1 MRGGSHL
8 RKIRRNYRR
17 RGPLPLRYVLII
29 TFVAFIFMTY
39 QSLNIINKHIEPSLI
54 KIAETKAREFA
65 SQAVNKAISQNVVE
79 NIDVNELIIV
89 HNNSDEVGYSFNPKV
104 YTQVITDITTRI
116 QRYLNLLEAG
126 NIEELEAFKE
136 FNAGDSK
143 KHQGLI
149 YEIPIGMATNN
160 SLFSNLGPKVPV
172 RFEII
177 GDVTANIET
186 KIRETG
192 INNTYLEIYAK
203 THVQMSVIIPLIEK
217 EINVT
222 NSVMIGDLFLPGK
235 VPQYYNGGGKGND
248 VNPIVIPDGER

>member
-1 MRGGSHL
+1 
-8 RKIRRNYRR
+8 
-17 RGPLPLRYVLII
+17 
-29 TFVAFIFMTY
+29 MTY
-39 QSLNIINKHIEPSLI
+39 QSLNIINKHIEPSLV

-65 SQAVNKAISQNVVE
+65 SQAVNKAISQNVSE
-79 NIDVNELIIV
+79 NIDVEDLIIV
-89 HNNSDEVGYSFNPKV
+89 HNNGGEVGYSFNPRV
-104 YTQVITDITTRI
+104 YNRVISEATTRV
-116 QRYLNLLEAG
+116 QRYLDLLESG

-136 FNAGDSK
+136 FNSGNSK

-177 GDVTANIET
+177 GDVTANIDT

-192 INNTYLEIYAK
+192 INNTFLEIYVK
-203 THVQMSVIIPLIEK
+203 THVQMSVIIPLIAK
-217 EINVT
+217 DINVI
-222 NSVMIGDLFLPGK
+222 NSVKIGDLFLPGK
-235 VPQYYNGGGKGND
+235 VPQYYNGGGRGND